1 MGYRI
6 RYAVNIDFVPP
17 GVGAMSALNAP
28 TLPGGGGVGP
38 TLEVEN
44 TPGYTGTV
52 VAGAGTVVVSGKTYQ
67 NALNAADITTLTNA
81 MAADTAAQLNV
92 AATLAKLQAWV
103 YGGQ

>member
-1 MGYRI
+1 
-6 RYAVNIDFVPP
+6 
-17 GVGAMSALNAP
+17 
-28 TLPGGGGVGP
+28 
-38 TLEVEN
+38 
-44 TPGYTGTV
+44 V